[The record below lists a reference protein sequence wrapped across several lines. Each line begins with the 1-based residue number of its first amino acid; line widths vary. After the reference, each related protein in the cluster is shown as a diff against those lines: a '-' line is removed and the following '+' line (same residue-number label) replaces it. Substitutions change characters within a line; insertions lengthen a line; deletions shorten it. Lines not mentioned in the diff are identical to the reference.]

1 MTPQGQQGPFS
12 PHNHPPNGLLPD
24 SSDISSFLQEPAKN
38 PTIPMSMGM
47 SMPPQQH
54 GFPGYTGPRQMHP
67 GMGGM
72 NHPGISMDNRMMG
85 INPPMM
91 TNQGMSGHHGYGQ
104 GGYPWPRPYH
114 WDDTVTPIPH
124 EQSDSSVSPKSNISL
139 WLHQN
144 WNKQR
149 HRQKKRCLSFS
160 HRKTMLKFRR
170 QVLAIISVTY
180 NLLF

>member
-1 MTPQGQQGPFS
+1 
-12 PHNHPPNGLLPD
+12 
-24 SSDISSFLQEPAKN
+24 
-38 PTIPMSMGM
+38 MSMGM

-54 GFPGYTGPRQMHP
+54 GFPGYPGPRQMHP

-149 HRQKKRCLSFS
+149 HRQKK
-160 HRKTMLKFRR
+160 TMLILFTQENNVKVQTPSSGDNFRYVQSSFLAQEFFVSEWNEPVHYADTPPSMLLLHWSRKRKNKF
-170 QVLAIISVTY
+170 I
-180 NLLF
+180 LLI